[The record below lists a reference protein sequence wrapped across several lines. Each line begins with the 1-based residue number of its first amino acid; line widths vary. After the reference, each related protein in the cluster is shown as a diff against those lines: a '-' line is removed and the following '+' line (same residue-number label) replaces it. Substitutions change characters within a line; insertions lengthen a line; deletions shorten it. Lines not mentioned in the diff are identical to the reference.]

1 MSNTINE
8 EDLYKIKMTGF
19 GRLRPDRLG
28 GFLWLS
34 ILFGG
39 IMTIVTLVGLGQS
52 DGLGSPWLLTAVRTA
67 TVLLGVQLLLAILF
81 SVNAIAYPLQK
92 LQLIITTIIVIK
104 FSVDTYLFFFMAADL
119 GGAPQY
125 IFSTALIL
133 LAGGFVYL
141 AISVMRG
148 FKRARQGELRKEG
161 KGLYNFQNEKGY
173 ISLPAI
179 FGIVMIAGTLAKA
192 VSDME
197 GSSIGMFF
205 ILFLCVLIQYGIAM
219 ALPEFFLLIY
229 GKLKFKSFIVPLRNE
244 VSRNRKTV

>member
-1 MSNTINE
+1 MLNTITE
-8 EDLYKIKMTGF
+8 ADLYKIKMTGLS
-19 GRLRPDRLG
+19 RLRPDRLG

-39 IMTIVTLVGLGQS
+39 IMTIVSLVGVAQS
-52 DGLGSPWLLTAVRTA
+52 DGLASPWLLTAVRSA

-81 SVNAIAYPLQK
+81 SINAISYPLQK
-92 LQLIITTIIVIK
+92 LQLIITTIVVIK
-104 FSVDTYLFFFMAADL
+104 FSIDTYLFFFMAADL

-125 IFSTALIL
+125 IFNTALIL

-141 AISVMRG
+141 AISVIRG
-148 FKRARQGELRKEG
+148 FKRAKEGALRKEG
-161 KGLYNFQNEKGY
+161 RGLYNFQSEKSY

-192 VSDME
+192 VSGMD
-197 GSSIGMFF
+197 GSIGMFF
-205 ILFLCVLIQYGIAM
+205 ILFLCVVIQYAVAM

-229 GKLKFKSFIVPLRNE
+229 GKSKFKSFIVPPKNA
-244 VSRNRKTV
+244 VSRKGKTV